1 MKRYRSTIIKFIYP
15 PVFVICVI
23 HGYRVYQAIFADY
36 QRLSTEGLTAT
47 QDSTSTNF
55 IYLLTFQILCIL
67 FFIFLIIS
75 FILLLKPP
83 TMKKYEISLKTVLEY
98 ENRNEDVLENQGQEM
113 RKETD
118 YRLSA
123 KRFHCPTCNT
133 PTEGITGT
141 IKMCENCGNTFKLS

>member
-15 PVFVICVI
+15 PVFIICLI
-23 HGYRVYQAIFADY
+23 YGYRVYQSIFGEY
-36 QRLSTEGLTAT
+36 QRLVEKMAADLEF
-47 QDSTSTNF
+47 TSRYSMYIF
-55 IYLLTFQILCIL
+55 TFKVLFGL
-67 FFIFLIIS
+67 FFIFLLTS

-83 TMKKYEISLKTVLEY
+83 TMKKYKISLKTVLEY

-118 YRLSA
+118 YRLTA
-123 KRFHCPTCNT
+123 KRFDCPTCNT

-141 IKMCENCGNTFKLS
+141 FKTCENCGNTFKLS

>member
-23 HGYRVYQAIFADY
+23 HGYRVYQTIFCDY
-36 QRLSTEGLTAT
+36 QRLVEKMAADLEF
-47 QDSTSTNF
+47 TSLYSMY
-55 IYLLTFQILCIL
+55 ILTFQVLLVL

-118 YRLSA
+118 YRLTA
-123 KRFHCPTCNT
+123 KRFDCPTCNT
-133 PTEGITGT
+133 PTEGIIGT
-141 IKMCENCGNTFKLS
+141 FKTCENCGNTFTIS